1 VEWEPDVKRGVEY
14 GEGTARGSMNPDL
27 LLFDGTSLSETKKQK
42 KIKIYILKVS

>member
-1 VEWEPDVKRGVEY
+1 VDWEPDVKRGVEY

-42 KIKIYILKVS
+42 NKNIYFES